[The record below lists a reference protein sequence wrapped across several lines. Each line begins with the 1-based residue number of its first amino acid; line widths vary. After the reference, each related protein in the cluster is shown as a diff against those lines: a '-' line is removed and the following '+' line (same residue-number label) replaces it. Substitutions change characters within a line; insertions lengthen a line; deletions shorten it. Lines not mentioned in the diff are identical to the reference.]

1 MPRLNWREKGKKK
14 QRTVLHR
21 AAEPLQR
28 FLKPLQFLTSL
39 SVPSA
44 KIKEIKEKERKMKEK
59 TERGMSE
66 HGSQGQ

>member
-1 MPRLNWREKGKKK
+1 MEKKKKKKKK
-14 QRTVLHR
+14 QTVLHR
-21 AAEPLQR
+21 AAEPLQK

-44 KIKEIKEKERKMKEK
+44 KIKEITEKEQKIKEKP
-59 TERGMSE
+59 ERGMSD